1 MAIVDLAFKNGDF
14 PVRYVSL
21 PEGTVSPTCGQLVL
35 HVAEDALFRAA
46 AFSLARLST
55 ALPFAS
61 ERRVFDAEKK

>member
-35 HVAEDALFRAA
+35 HAAEDALFRAA

-61 ERRVFDAEKK
+61 EKGF

>member
-35 HVAEDALFRAA
+35 HAAEDALFRAA
-46 AFSLARLST
+46 AFP
-55 ALPFAS
+55 LPDFPPLFPLPQ
-61 ERRVFDAEKK
+61 RRVFDAEQK